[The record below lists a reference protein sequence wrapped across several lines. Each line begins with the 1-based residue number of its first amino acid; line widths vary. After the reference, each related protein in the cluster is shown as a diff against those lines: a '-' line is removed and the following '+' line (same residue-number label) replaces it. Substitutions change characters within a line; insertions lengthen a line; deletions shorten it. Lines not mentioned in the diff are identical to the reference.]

1 MLICPT
7 CNIPLKTVQGTPGV
21 FWQCPS
27 CGGRS
32 ATISLLRRHIPADII
47 NKLWQSAK
55 SGTFPRKRICPGCGK
70 HMAEIPTAAEGKPC
84 LDICTLCQVVWFDR
98 GEYATLPTL
107 QKQSEPKDT
116 LSQEAREKIALMEI
130 EIAREEARKRDIGS
144 YTPESPWEWV
154 AGILGMPIE
163 QDAKSI
169 RSAPLVTCCMAAA
182 ITIISVYAFVA
193 LPTSVKDF
201 GLIPAHPE
209 RYGGLTFL
217 TSFLL
222 HGSALHLLGNLYFLL
237 IFGDN
242 VEDWLGRWRFILLI
256 VCATLVGD
264 VAHIMGNAS
273 SNTPCIGASGGI
285 SGVIAFY
292 ALKFP
297 HVRLGFLMR
306 FYLYFRWISLPVYVF
321 FLFWVLIQFV
331 GIWTQLSGFSNVA
344 ALAHLGGA
352 GVGLVF
358 WLATR
363 KDFELRRKG
372 AKNQE
377 MLDAMAE
384 AKRLSRAPHAKRY
397 TDVDDLV
404 ADDLK

>member
-1 MLICPT
+1 
-7 CNIPLKTVQGTPGV
+7 
-21 FWQCPS
+21 
-27 CGGRS
+27 
-32 ATISLLRRHIPADII
+32 
-47 NKLWQSAK
+47 
-55 SGTFPRKRICPGCGK
+55 
-70 HMAEIPTAAEGKPC
+70 MAEIPTAAEGKPC
-84 LDICTLCQVVWFDR
+84 LDVCDLCQVIWFDR
-98 GEYATLPTL
+98 GEYAALPTL
-107 QKQSEPKDT
+107 QKQCEPKDT
-116 LSQEAREKIALMEI
+116 LSQEAREKLALMEI
-130 EIAREEARKRDIGS
+130 EIGREEARKRDIGS

-163 QDAKSI
+163 QDAIGMPIEQDAKSI
-169 RSAPLVTCCMAAA
+169 RSAPLVTWCMAAA

-222 HGSALHLLGNLYFLL
+222 HGSTLHLLGNLYFLL
-237 IFGDN
+237 VFGDN
-242 VEDWLGRWRFILLI
+242 VEDWLGKWRFILLI

-285 SGVIAFY
+285 SGIIAFY

-306 FYLYFRWISLPVYVF
+306 VYLYFRWISLPAYVF
-321 FLFWVLIQFV
+321 FLFWALMQFV

-358 WLATR
+358 WLASR
-363 KDFELRRKG
+363 KDFDLRRKG
-372 AKNQE
+372 AKNQA
-377 MLDAMAE
+377 MHDAMAE
-384 AKRLSRAPHAKRY
+384 AKRLSRDPHAKHY
-397 TDVDDLV
+397 TDVDELFSD
-404 ADDLK
+404 ALK

>member
-1 MLICPT
+1 
-7 CNIPLKTVQGTPGV
+7 
-21 FWQCPS
+21 
-27 CGGRS
+27 
-32 ATISLLRRHIPADII
+32 
-47 NKLWQSAK
+47 
-55 SGTFPRKRICPGCGK
+55 
-70 HMAEIPTAAEGKPC
+70 MAEIPATAAEAKPY
-84 LDICTLCQVVWFDR
+84 LDICTLCHIVWFDC
-98 GEYATLPTL
+98 GEFTALPAL
-107 QKQSEPKDT
+107 PKRHEPYEN
-116 LSQEAREKIALMEI
+116 LPQEAREKLALLESK
-130 EIAREEARKRDIGS
+130 IAREEAHDRNFGD
-144 YTPESPWEWV
+144 YNPDTWWEWV
-154 AGILGMPIE
+154 VGILGMPIE
-163 QDAKSI
+163 QNVKNI
-169 RSAPLVTCCMAAA
+169 RSAPLVTWCMAAA

-193 LPTSVKDF
+193 LPTAVKDF

-222 HGSALHLLGNLYFLL
+222 HGSALHLIGNLYFLL

-242 VEDWLGRWRFILLI
+242 VEDWLGKWRFILLI

-285 SGVIAFY
+285 SGIIAFY

-306 FYLYFRWISLPVYVF
+306 VYLYFRWISLPAYVF
-321 FLFWVLIQFV
+321 FLLWVLIQFV
-331 GIWTQLSGFSNVA
+331 GTWTQMSGFSNVA

-363 KDFELRRKG
+363 KGFELSRKG
-372 AKNQE
+372 AKNQA
-377 MLDAMAE
+377 MLDSMAE
-384 AKRLSRAPHAKRY
+384 AKRLPRDPHAKRY
-397 TDVDDLV
+397 TDVDELFSE
-404 ADDLK
+404 ALK